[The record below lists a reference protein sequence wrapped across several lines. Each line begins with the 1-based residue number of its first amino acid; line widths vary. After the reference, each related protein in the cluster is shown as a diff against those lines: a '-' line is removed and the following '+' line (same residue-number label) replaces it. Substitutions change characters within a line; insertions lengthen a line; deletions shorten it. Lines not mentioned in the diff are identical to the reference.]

1 MDSKGCL
8 HEKELEW
15 IPRIIRELD
24 DTSDI
29 FKKLCVYVG
38 VLSFHKNK
46 NNQHQGKEIHKSDST
61 NMKQNDPNRSQKR
74 NYLTQIKE
82 HCLSPALG
90 SSLECYQKGMWLS
103 HIMTHCSAHK
113 PARLSKLPTPV
124 FNY

>member
-1 MDSKGCL
+1 MDSEGCL

-15 IPRIIRELD
+15 IPRIISELD

-38 VLSFHKNK
+38 VLSFQENK
-46 NNQHQGKEIHKSDST
+46 NNQHQGKEIHKSEST

-90 SSLECYQKGMWLS
+90 SGLECYQKGMWLL
-103 HIMTHCSAHK
+103 HTMTHCSAHK
-113 PARLSKLPTPV
+113 PARLSKLPTPA

>member
-113 PARLSKLPTPV
+113 PARLSKLPTPA